1 VAKRKEEAAPTT
13 VLRFTEDHLWV
24 RAEADRAQLGVS
36 DVGQEELGEIIA
48 VQLPDVGDALEKGES
63 FGELECIRTVL
74 ELISPIN
81 GTVRAVNGELD
92 DSPSLTNED
101 PYHEGWLV
109 EVELAD
115 EAELDELMAIEE
127 YEELLADEDDS

>member
-1 VAKRKEEAAPTT
+1 VVGAVT
-13 VLRFTEDHLWV
+13 VT
-24 RAEADRAQLGVS
+24 G
-36 DVGQEELGEIIA
+36 
-48 VQLPDVGDALEKGES
+48 
-63 FGELECIRTVL
+63 
-74 ELISPIN
+74 IN